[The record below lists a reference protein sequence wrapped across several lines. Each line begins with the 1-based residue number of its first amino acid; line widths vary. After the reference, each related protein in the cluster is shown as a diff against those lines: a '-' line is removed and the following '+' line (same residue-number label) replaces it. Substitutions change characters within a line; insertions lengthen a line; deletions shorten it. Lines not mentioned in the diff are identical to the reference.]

1 MEGWEGWVGLVGWPI
16 ADKSRDSTYVK
27 QPGSTCA
34 EGICPNSAAS
44 LNVRTSM
51 MTASFLWIRCSTSSE
66 VMFMML
72 AELGPSVTYT
82 VSLVSATIDLDIT
95 MVVCCNAASIINEA
109 MYKQHS
115 DMVSHRHAIL
125 CSVWRQP
132 HLLCCWRSNFDFGL
146 YINKPFMTRLQ
157 WDRWVIYY
165 SQDSTWLVT
174 SRLATTQCVR
184 CVEHV
189 ECVVTSVPGCAC
201 SSMADDEEAVV
212 LARTSLVFWC
222 SGPRVGDAP
231 EHVMCHDFSLCQNAW
246 AR

>member
-1 MEGWEGWVGLVGWPI
+1 
-16 ADKSRDSTYVK
+16 
-27 QPGSTCA
+27 
-34 EGICPNSAAS
+34 
-44 LNVRTSM
+44 M

-66 VMFMML
+66 VIFKML

-82 VSLVSATIDLDIT
+82 VSLESATIDLDIT

-165 SQDSTWLVT
+165 SQDFTWLVT
-174 SRLATTQCVR
+174 SWRDTMRTMCR
-184 CVEHV
+184 
-189 ECVVTSVPGCAC
+189 AC
-201 SSMADDEEAVV
+201 RVCRDERAGLCLFQHGWRRRSSS
-212 LARTSLVFWC
+212 AR
-222 SGPRVGDAP
+222 AYK
-231 EHVMCHDFSLCQNAW
+231 FSLLVLWSTCW
-246 AR
+246 RRPWTRDVSRLFPMPKCMG